1 VRVRAAADGTER
13 RRWAGAAAAVSADG
27 GRIATVIG
35 ITATEQDQPPRQRQE
50 GGALL
55 IVSDTL
61 PPDPNGVA
69 LIALRTADLLAS
81 RMAVRLLGPRGAAPA
96 TNVEYRGISRLPIG
110 TGDYD
115 LPRPAF
121 AAVADAVRGSS
132 RVIVHTLGPLGC
144 AALHYAR
151 RYQREST
158 LFLHN
163 DLPLLMRH
171 NLPASPVTPAAEW
184 LARRVERWA
193 VRRATRVV
201 APWAKPGERFEV
213 LRLAPPR
220 YAPDG
225 HSARG
230 DGAVVV
236 AYHGRVSQEKAVD
249 ATVRAIATA
258 DPRRERLRLRIVGD
272 GSQLAATLALASS
285 LGVRTEHVPWC
296 ADPRAALMDAEIYV
310 TASRTETYSMTT
322 LEAIGCGMPLIA
334 RGVGQI
340 PTYVTH
346 NVNGLLFESDDELPA
361 MLNLLAEDRT
371 VRARLAQ
378 AARGTA
384 TERSLWEQFADA
396 SMGAV
401 TAVAP

>member
-1 VRVRAAADGTER
+1 MAPAVNLR
-13 RRWAGAAAAVSADG
+13 RTCVSGLGA
-27 GRIATVIG
+27 RITTVVG
-35 ITATEQDQPPRQRQE
+35 STATEQDRVTRHGQG

-69 LIALRTADLLAS
+69 LIALRTAEILGS
-81 RMAVRLLGPRGAAPA
+81 RTAVCLLGPRGAAPA
-96 TNVEYRGISRLPIG
+96 AGVEYRGVSRLPIG

-121 AAVADAVRGSS
+121 AAVAEAVRDSS

-151 RYQREST
+151 RHHRQST

-193 VRRATRVV
+193 VRTATRVV
-201 APWAKPGERFEV
+201 APWNKPGERFEV

-220 YAPDG
+220 YEPDEQTG
-225 HSARG
+225 HRN
-230 DGAVVV
+230 GAVVI
-236 AYHGRVSQEKAVD
+236 AYHGRVSREKAVD
-249 ATVRAIATA
+249 ATVRAMAIA
-258 DPRRERLRLRIVGD
+258 DPRREKLRLRIVGD
-272 GSQLAATLALASS
+272 GSQLAATLGLAHS
-285 LGVRTEHVPWC
+285 LGVPTEHVPWC
-296 ADPRAALMDAEIYV
+296 ADPRGALVGAEIYV

-346 NVNGLLFESDDELPA
+346 NVTGLLFESDEELPA
-361 MLNLLAEDRT
+361 MLKLLVEDPT

-396 SMGAV
+396 SWGAV
-401 TAVAP
+401 PAVAP

>member
-1 VRVRAAADGTER
+1 MPSQGP
-13 RRWAGAAAAVSADG
+13 G
-27 GRIATVIG
+27 
-35 ITATEQDQPPRQRQE
+35 

-69 LIALRTADLLAS
+69 LIALRSAELLAS
-81 RMAVRLLGPRGAAPA
+81 RTAVRLFGPRGAAPA
-96 TNVEYRGISRLPIG
+96 TNVEYRGVSRLPIG
-110 TGDYD
+110 TADYD
-115 LPRPAF
+115 LPRPAL
-121 AAVADAVRGSS
+121 AAVADAVRDSS
-132 RVIVHTLGPLGC
+132 HVIVHTLGPLGC

-151 RYQREST
+151 RYRRQST

-171 NLPASPVTPAAEW
+171 NLPASPATPAAEW

-193 VRRATRVV
+193 VRQATRVV
-201 APWAKPGERFEV
+201 APWEKPGERFEV

-220 YAPDG
+220 YEPDG
-225 HSARG
+225 HSAYG

-236 AYHGRVSQEKAVD
+236 AYHGRVSREKAVD
-249 ATVRAIATA
+249 ATVRAMAIA
-258 DPRRERLRLRIVGD
+258 DPRREKLRLRIVGD
-272 GSQLAATLALASS
+272 GSQLAATLSLARS
-285 LGVRTEHVPWC
+285 LGVSTEHVPWC
-296 ADPRAALMDAEIYV
+296 ADPRAALLGAEIYV

-346 NVNGLLFESDDELPA
+346 NVNGLLFESDEELPA
-361 MLNLLAEDRT
+361 MLHLLARDKT

-396 SMGAV
+396 SWGTV
-401 TAVAP
+401 PAVAP

>member
-1 VRVRAAADGTER
+1 VR
-13 RRWAGAAAAVSADG
+13 RRTG
-27 GRIATVIG
+27 GSIATDLG
-35 ITATEQDQPPRQRQE
+35 ITATEQDRPTRQGHE

-61 PPDPNGVA
+61 PPDTNGVA

-81 RMAVRLLGPRGAAPA
+81 RMAVRLLGPQGAATA
-96 TNVEYRGISRLPIG
+96 ADVEYRSVSRLPIG
-110 TGDYD
+110 TGDYN

-121 AAVADAVRGSS
+121 AAVADAVRDSS

-151 RYQREST
+151 RHRREST

-171 NLPASPVTPAAEW
+171 NLPTSPVTPAAEW

-193 VRRATRVV
+193 VHQATRVV

-225 HSARG
+225 NSARG

-249 ATVRAIATA
+249 ATVRAIAVA
-258 DPRRERLRLRIVGD
+258 DPRREKLRLRIVGE
-272 GSQLAATLALASS
+272 GSQLAATLGLARS
-285 LGVRTEHVPWC
+285 LGVPTEHVPWC
-296 ADPRAALMDAEIYV
+296 ADPRAALAGAAIYV

-346 NVNGLLFESDDELPA
+346 NVNGLLFESDAELPA
-361 MLNLLAEDRT
+361 MLKLLAEDT
-371 VRARLAQ
+371 AVRARLAL
-378 AARGTA
+378 AARETA

-396 SMGAV
+396 SLGAV
-401 TAVAP
+401 RAVAS